1 VKRFFTPVLHK
12 DCPVDRETRVQI
24 SGSRESDR
32 AGWTLL
38 SWIDPSSVV
47 MASARSSRTG
57 RKESI
62 ITFLVVRYTEC
73 CLIVHSIFLVAR
85 TGKENA
91 VERRPAAVLACTL
104 LALSIIE
111 LLASP
116 SLSFALEKY
125 GRPLPSMEQPGDAA
139 AREAEETLFGGYFLS
154 AAFLSN
160 PTFAARPDNTGLVGL
175 RHMLH
180 LETDL
185 YKQYLTFYTDQNFF
199 SDRTKGWI
207 ELSEW
212 DGTFALTGLV
222 DRFGWRIQY
231 ERDAPLDRSGLK
243 QAYADSL
250 ATARFQAIQDLSWW
264 RVMFPDQNLTAYA
277 GAGWLFHNSNYFARP
292 DNTGKALFRYVAH
305 ADLDLY
311 KNRIVLYGDMNLFTD
326 REAGNTLSPTE
337 LDWIIGLAVRV
348 REDMELSIYRE
359 QDQPLDKPGLVQ
371 KYVAV
376 QLRYSFDVPKR
387 FWKQ

>member
-1 VKRFFTPVLHK
+1 MEYILTFLIVRHTQFYL
-12 DCPVDRETRVQI
+12 
-24 SGSRESDR
+24 
-32 AGWTLL
+32 
-38 SWIDPSSVV
+38 VV
-47 MASARSSRTG
+47 YSIWLVTRTG
-57 RKESI
+57 REKSLEQRQ
-62 ITFLVVRYTEC
+62 ITTLARAVGLLV
-73 CLIVHSIFLVAR
+73 
-85 TGKENA
+85 
-91 VERRPAAVLACTL
+91 
-104 LALSIIE
+104 LSIIG

-116 SLSFALEKY
+116 SLSLALEKY
-125 GRPLPSMEQPGDAA
+125 GRPLPSMEQPGGAA
-139 AREAEETLFGGYFLS
+139 AREAEETLFGGYFLT
-154 AAFLSN
+154 AAFVSN

-231 ERDAPLDRSGLK
+231 ERDAPLDKSGTK
-243 QAYADSL
+243 QIYADTLLTS
-250 ATARFQAIQDLSWW
+250 RFQATEDLSWW
-264 RVMFPDQNLTAYA
+264 RGIFPNQNLTAYA
-277 GAGWLFHNSNYFARP
+277 GAGWLFHNSTYFARP
-292 DNTGKALFRYVAH
+292 DNTGTALFRYVAH

-311 KNRIVLYGDMNLFTD
+311 KNRVVLYGDMNFFTD
-326 REAGNTLSPTE
+326 REAGNKVNPTE
-337 LDWIIGLAVRV
+337 LDWIIGLALRF
-348 REDMELSIYRE
+348 REDMEISVYRE

-376 QLRYSFDVPKR
+376 QFRYSFDVPKR
-387 FWKQ
+387 FWKK